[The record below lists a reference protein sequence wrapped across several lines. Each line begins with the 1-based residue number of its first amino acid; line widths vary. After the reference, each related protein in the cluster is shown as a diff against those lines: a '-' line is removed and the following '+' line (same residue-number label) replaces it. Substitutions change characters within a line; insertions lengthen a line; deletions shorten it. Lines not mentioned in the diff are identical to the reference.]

1 MELCSSRMS
10 SLAVKRDA
18 LTPALS
24 TQCWQGFAD
33 LQLDMLIDGM
43 LR

>member
-1 MELCSSRMS
+1 MLTHALSAF
-10 SLAVKRDA
+10 SLVVKRDV